1 VTTKQRASMVA
12 IINSSSAVIEL
23 LRTLLESA
31 GYETVTAHIDD
42 IKNGGLDL
50 LDFLKTHDPQVVI
63 YDISIPYEENWTFLK
78 LVRDTE
84 AASGRR
90 FVITTTNKQRLEQLV
105 GPTDTLEIVGK
116 PFDLDQVLAAVQR
129 KPRHR

>member
-1 VTTKQRASMVA
+1 MVA

-129 KPRHR
+129 TPKHR

>member
-1 VTTKQRASMVA
+1 LTTKQQAHKVA
-12 IINSSSAVIEL
+12 IINSSSAVIDL

-42 IKNGGLDL
+42 IKSGGLDL
-50 LDFLKTHDPQVVI
+50 LDFLKTHDPEVVI

-78 LVRDTE
+78 LVRDTD
-84 AASGRR
+84 AASSRR

-105 GPTDTLEIVGK
+105 GPTETLEIVGK

-129 KPRHR
+129 RPRRR

>member
-1 VTTKQRASMVA
+1 MVA